1 MRVTTD
7 VDLRNTKKLESVTS
21 YFDQQ
26 KSGAPVGLELWLRDL
41 TTTRRGPVTRSFL
54 VDHRKRAVL
63 VDSTSKER
71 RAGKSKHQEEDSAY
85 RKEIDE
91 NLTHLD

>member
-7 VDLRNTKKLESVTS
+7 VDLRNTKMLESVTS

-26 KSGAPVGLELWLRDL
+26 KSGAPIGLELWLRDL

-85 RKEIDE
+85 RQEFDA